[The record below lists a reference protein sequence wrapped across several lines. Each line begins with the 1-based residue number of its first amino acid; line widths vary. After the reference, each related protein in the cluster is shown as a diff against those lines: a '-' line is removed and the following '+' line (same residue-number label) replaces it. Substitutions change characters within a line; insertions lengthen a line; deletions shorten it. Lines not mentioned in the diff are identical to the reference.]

1 MDVGSS
7 LVGYA
12 ETPATGNPGKR
23 TLYHPPVA
31 SQPLAALDSSPGYP
45 RLNAPFSQGPSAAR
59 VVVGFVGVQ
68 LVRPA
73 AWPTTLALYRWD
85 RVDEVFERFGVMHVS
100 ARERYGKRH
109 APRVGDDVPLRS
121 GSTSI

>member
-7 LVGYA
+7 LVAYA

-45 RLNAPFSQGPSAAR
+45 RLNAPLSQEPSAAR
-59 VVVGFVGVQ
+59 VVIGFIGVE
-68 LVRPA
+68 LFGPA
-73 AWPTTLALYRWD
+73 AWPPALTFYGCD
-85 RVDEVFERFGVMHVS
+85 RVDEV
-100 ARERYGKRH
+100 
-109 APRVGDDVPLRS
+109 L
-121 GSTSI
+121 